1 MVLEQGGSVTR
12 AQKSAAWVRAAWL
25 ADLQAGKVDVL
36 ELIRFA
42 ATLPGRPLRA
52 MRVETVLAAQP
63 DWTPRRARGAVALIH
78 REAGRPGD
86 CRPLTVGSL
95 LDRRRKLTLPFHAAT
110 SRGLGRFPFRAVGGE
125 E

>member
-1 MVLEQGGSVTR
+1 MALEHGGSVTR

-25 ADLQAGKVDVL
+25 ADLQSGKVDVL
-36 ELIRFA
+36 EAIRFA
-42 ATLPGRPLRA
+42 ATLQGRPLRA

-63 DWTPRRARGAVALIH
+63 EWTPRQARVAVSLIH

-95 LDRRRKLTLPFHAAT
+95 LDRRRRLTRPFHAAT
-110 SRGLGRFPFRAVGGE
+110 SRDLGRFPFRVIAGE